1 MKKLRQRFQCAWPLK
16 SLPSRQVTD
25 SPLMVHMEISSQA
38 AESAVDARV
47 ECREQFRTSGTKMEI
62 IKMTT
67 GMLQWSYQWFAA

>member
-1 MKKLRQRFQCAWPLK
+1 
-16 SLPSRQVTD
+16 
-25 SPLMVHMEISSQA
+25 MVHMEISSQA

-67 GMLQWSYQWFAA
+67 GMLQWSYQWFAALNPSAEVEGQRDPVGHVAVV